1 MLISYH
7 CPTFV
12 LCILYILCIMH
23 QICLIFHL
31 RRCICAFLSQNQ
43 DDRMA
48 NTIGLRMKTE
58 SDADHVFFVFP
69 RDLVLFLC
77 IIMR

>member
-1 MLISYH
+1 MVYNALNMSHI
-7 CPTFV
+7 PFDAMD
-12 LCILYILCIMH
+12 LCI
-23 QICLIFHL
+23 
-31 RRCICAFLSQNQ
+31 LSQNQ
-43 DDRMA
+43 DARTD
-48 NTIGLRMKTE
+48 NTMGLRMKTE